1 MTSNKKINISEP
13 INQLRLYGYED
24 YFISFKKLYEKNKL
38 PNTILLTGQKG
49 IGKSTFIY
57 HFINYMLSQYEKDK
71 YSLENFTINENNS
84 SFKLIQNH
92 VHPNFFLL
100 KNSLSGENIKI
111 DQVRNLL
118 KFLSK
123 TAYSQNIKIVLLDNA
138 EHLNLNSSNALL
150 KSLEEPSSNTF
161 FFIINNS
168 ASKVSDTIR
177 SRCVEYKFHFNSM
190 KKKDIFDN
198 IIQDYQFSF
207 KDNDIEKFFYFDT
220 PGNLIKYLL
229 LLKDS
234 NLNISKDHL
243 PCILYLIDIY
253 KSKKNF
259 ELLNF
264 ISVFI
269 ENFYSEL
276 SLYDSGNLNSHFIN
290 KYKILNTIDDMKK
303 FNLDKKNLPVLITR
317 ILKNETQ

>member
-190 KKKDIFDN
+190 KK
-198 IIQDYQFSF
+198 
-207 KDNDIEKFFYFDT
+207 
-220 PGNLIKYLL
+220 G
-229 LLKDS
+229 
-234 NLNISKDHL
+234 
-243 PCILYLIDIY
+243 ILQKGD
-253 KSKKNF
+253 
-259 ELLNF
+259 
-264 ISVFI
+264 
-269 ENFYSEL
+269 
-276 SLYDSGNLNSHFIN
+276 
-290 KYKILNTIDDMKK
+290 
-303 FNLDKKNLPVLITR
+303 VLIVKDGATTG
-317 ILKNETQ
+317 KMGFYNQA